1 MTAGAVHYA
10 VRIGEL
16 HGHRYAVEMRIDQP
30 AAAQRVSLPV
40 WIPGSYLVREFSR
53 HISRLTARQGG
64 KTLSVTQ
71 IDKCTWEVACN
82 PARPLVLA
90 YEVYA
95 FDDSVRA
102 AWLDAQRGFF
112 NATSLLL
119 RAHGLHAAPHLL
131 DVPRPPQPECRGWQ
145 LATAL
150 EPVKTGAQGFGLY
163 RAAGYDEL
171 ADSPVELGAFWSGT
185 FTAGGVPHRFVV
197 AGAPETFDSRRL
209 LADAQAICTAAL
221 RFWPGQA
228 PFRRY
233 LFLLNAVEDGHGG
246 LEHCASTAL
255 ICARRSLPRLTQPA
269 VAGDKPE
276 PPGGDDYATLL
287 GLISHEYFHA
297 WNVKRLRPVEFECYD
312 YDSENYTRL
321 LWFFEGF
328 TSYYDDLLLL
338 RAERIGQAAY
348 LQRLAKTLNQIAQ
361 TPGRHVQSVAQAS
374 FDAWIRYY
382 RPDANTPNSTV
393 SYYGKG
399 ALAALCFDL
408 TLRAEGRATLDDVMR
423 ALWRRCK
430 NKSNPKTAAAGDRLM
445 TVADLSAVLTEL
457 GGRSFEREIADWID
471 GTGDLPVIDLLQKAG
486 IAARRDPAPLAQRL
500 GLRVQE
506 GACGITIQTV
516 LDGGPAAR
524 AGMSA
529 GDEWLGVAQA
539 ALQRGKPAVKT
550 AVTPA
555 GWRLRRLDDVPVNV
569 NWGQSVTALVAR
581 GGRLLQLPLRLPPA
595 EDAAQGV
602 WCLLPRADA
611 NENANNPGPR
621 RGDLLMQWPVR

>member
-1 MTAGAVHYA
+1 VTTGDVRYA

-16 HGHRYAVEMRIDQP
+16 HAHRYAVEMRIDRP
-30 AAAQRVSLPV
+30 AAVQRVSLPV
-40 WIPGSYLVREFSR
+40 WIPGSYLVREFAR
-53 HISRLTARQGG
+53 HISRLTARQGN
-64 KTLSVTQ
+64 KTLPVTQ
-71 IDKCTWEVACN
+71 VDKCNWEVTCDT
-82 PARPLVLA
+82 ARPLVLA

-119 RAHGLHAAPHLL
+119 RAHGLQAAPHLL
-131 DVPRPPQPECRGWQ
+131 DVPRPPQPECRNWQ

-150 EPVKTGAQGFGLY
+150 EPAKTNAQGFGLY
-163 RAAGYDEL
+163 RAADYDEL
-171 ADSPVELGAFWSGT
+171 ADSPVELGAFWSGV

-197 AGAPETFDSRRL
+197 AGAPETFDSQRL
-209 LADAQAICTAAL
+209 LADTQAICTATL
-221 RFWPGQA
+221 RLWPGQA

-233 LFLLNAVEDGHGG
+233 LFLLNAVEDSYGG

-255 ICARRSLPRLTQPA
+255 ICSRRSLPRLTYPA
-269 VAGDKPE
+269 AAAGGKPE
-276 PPGGDDYATLL
+276 PSGDDYATLL

-297 WNVKRLRPVEFECYD
+297 WNVKRLKPAEFSRYD

-338 RAERIGQAAY
+338 RAGRIDQAAY
-348 LQRLAKTLNQIAQ
+348 LQRLAKTIDQIAQ
-361 TPGRHVQSVAQAS
+361 TPGQCVQSAAQAS

-382 RPDANTPNSTV
+382 RPDENTPNSTV

-399 ALAALCFDL
+399 ALVALCFDL
-408 TLRAEGRATLDDVMR
+408 TLRAEGHATLDDVMR
-423 ALWRRCK
+423 GLWRRCK
-430 NKSNPKTAAAGDRLM
+430 NKQAATAGDRLM
-445 TVADLSAVLTEL
+445 TEADLAAVLAEL
-457 GGRSFEREIADWID
+457 GGRSFEREIAGWIH

-486 IAARRDPAPLAQRL
+486 ITAQRDPAPLAQRL
-500 GLRVQE
+500 GLRVRE

-516 LDGGPAAR
+516 LDGAPAAR

-529 GDEWLGVAQA
+529 GDEWLGVLQPA
-539 ALQRGKPAVKT
+539 ARRGKSAVKT
-550 AVTPA
+550 AVAPA
-555 GWRLRRLDDVPVNV
+555 GWRLRRLDDLLIKV

-581 GGRLLQLPLRLPPA
+581 GGRLLHLPLRLPPV
-595 EDAAQGV
+595 EDTAQGV
-602 WCLLPRADA
+602 WRLLPRAGT
-611 NENANNPGPR
+611 NKNTKPSSGPR
-621 RGDLLMQWPVR
+621 HSALLMQWPER